1 MVPHYTA
8 VHFSQPRCV
17 VDIACFTRSH
27 PTLIVFLCAV
37 VPHSTT
43 VHFSRPRC
51 VVDIVCITPSY
62 PTVIVFFV
70 YSGPSLYRCSLFTA
84 SPCRRYCLCHPT
96 LIVFLCA
103 VVPHY
108 TAVHFSQPRCVIDI
122 VCVTRSY
129 PTMIV
134 FFVYSG
140 PSLYHGSLLRPRC
153 VVDIV
158 CITPSYPT
166 VIVFFVYSG
175 PSLYR
180 CSLFTAS
187 PCRRYCLCHPTLIVF
202 LCAVVPHYTAVHFSQ
217 PRCVIDIVCVT
228 RSYPTMIVFF
238 VYSGP
243 SLYHGSLFTA
253 SLCRRYCLYHSPLP
267 HCDCLFCVQ
276 WSLTIPL
283 FTFHSLAV
291 S

>member
-1 MVPHYTA
+1 M
-8 VHFSQPRCV
+8 
-17 VDIACFTRSH
+17 
-27 PTLIVFLCAV
+27 

-84 SPCRRYCLCHPT
+84 SLCRRYCLCHS
-96 LIVFLCA
+96 LS
-103 VVPHY
+103 PH
-108 TAVHFSQPRCVIDI
+108 FNCLF
-122 VCVTRSY
+122 VC
-129 PTMIV
+129 
-134 FFVYSG
+134 
-140 PSLYHGSLLRPRC
+140 
-153 VVDIV
+153 
-158 CITPSYPT
+158 
-166 VIVFFVYSG
+166 SG

-253 SLCRRYCLYHSPLP
+253 SLCRRYCLYHSLLP